1 MPYYVVQHG
10 SAASIV
16 ASDGTIT
23 ALTLPTGITIVAGR
37 VPRFA
42 VWKREVIMVNAP
54 SGPIAI
60 DRNANVRV
68 FVPNAPTGAP
78 TLVATGTGG
87 LSGVYLVR
95 VSFLVKDAFGTI
107 LAESGLGPPSAAS
120 ATLASDL
127 LQANNI
133 PISAQTISA
142 RRLYRTTAGGT
153 TYFPWIDVD
162 GNTVTTV
169 TNDLSDAGLQ
179 LVAAPVNL
187 GSAPNLTLISEWR
200 GRLWGV
206 GRDNID
212 TLRHTGADLSYAWDP
227 DLEHEIG
234 PMGSDRRG
242 IVALIRRRDEL
253 GVVRWSSMSM
263 ITGNTDDDFTRV
275 VISEGIGCASNESVQ
290 IVEDDAYFL
299 GTPYGIYKWSDNG
312 LQCISNDKVRAW
324 FATDTYFNRARF
336 EYAKSN
342 YDPAKNIYSV
352 HLAAAGS
359 SVEDRWIYYDI
370 EADHW
375 YGPHK
380 TGEFT
385 PTAAGLLTTEED
397 KPLPTIGSSSGFL
410 WKEQDT
416 RTDGTSTP
424 IVMDCDSP
432 FLSGGPPAPDIDK
445 VFLELAM
452 ITKINA
458 YPSGTLTI
466 TPKVGGMDATAG
478 PVIEHDLSLGRERLP
493 RLGGPGRFAQLN
505 FYQATAG
512 TDVVIYGWELEYYEL
527 GRR

>member
-10 SAASIV
+10 TAASLV
-16 ASDGTIT
+16 TSAGAIT
-23 ALTLPTGITIVAGR
+23 ALTLPTGVTMESGR
-37 VPRFA
+37 IPRFA
-42 VWKREVIMVNAP
+42 IWNREVIMVNAP
-54 SGPIAI
+54 STPIAI

-68 FVPNAPTGAP
+68 FVPLGPSSAPSLAANGA
-78 TLVATGTGG
+78 GG

-95 VSFLVKDAFGTI
+95 VSFLVKDSFGNI
-107 LAESGLGPPSAAS
+107 LAESGLGPVSAAS
-120 ATLASDL
+120 ATLASNS

-133 PISAQTISA
+133 PISAQTMSA
-142 RRLYRTTAGGT
+142 RRVYRTTAERT
-153 TYFPWIDVD
+153 TYFPWVDVD
-162 GNTVTTV
+162 GNTLTTV

-187 GSAPNLTLISEWR
+187 GSAPDLTLISEWR

-206 GRDNID
+206 DRYNSD
-212 TLRHTGADLSYAWDP
+212 TLRHTGADVSYAWDP

-234 PMGSDRRG
+234 PVGSDRRG
-242 IVALIRRRDEL
+242 IVALMRRRDEL
-253 GVVRWSSMSM
+253 GVARWNSLSM
-263 ITGNTDDDFTRV
+263 ITGNSDDDFTRV
-275 VISEGIGCASNESVQ
+275 VVSEGIGCTSNESVQ
-290 IVEDDAYFL
+290 IIENDAYFL
-299 GTPYGIYKWSDNG
+299 GTPYGIYKWSDGGVEN
-312 LQCISNDKVRAW
+312 ISNKKVRAW

-342 YDPAKNIYSV
+342 YDAAKHIYSV

-385 PTAAGLLTTEED
+385 PTAAGPLMSSED

-410 WKEQDT
+410 WKEQAT

-424 IVMDCDSP
+424 VVMDCDSP
-432 FLSGGPPAPDIDK
+432 FLSGSPPAPDIDK
-445 VFLELAM
+445 VFLQLSM

-458 YPSGTLTI
+458 YPEGTLII
-466 TPKVGGMDATAG
+466 TPKVGGIDATAG
-478 PVIEHDLSLGRERLP
+478 PVLEHDLSLGRELLD